1 MWSSTAFGRA
11 RLIKPLWHFHQGH
24 ARVSLMS
31 TIAEIEA
38 AIELLS
44 PQQVEELAIW
54 LNSLRAAGE
63 TSVGRCVAEPGRG
76 AARPGVTSA
85 EVLAL
90 TRHEG

>member
-1 MWSSTAFGRA
+1 VPKA
-11 RLIKPLWHFHQGH
+11 LWHFHQGD
-24 ARVSLMS
+24 ARVFPMS

-54 LNSLRAAGE
+54 LNSLRA
-63 TSVGRCVAEPGRG
+63 GREKPVSADAWLSRARG